1 MSEETK
7 NDNCLFH
14 IEVAGDVKIS
24 IEGSARNLSETIA
37 NAAIHSEEVNM
48 VLKMAMMMLI
58 QHEMSQDKD
67 QDEEPQDEPQTPVFG
82 GVMGQ
87 A

>member
-1 MSEETK
+1 MSKETK
-7 NDNCLFH
+7 NNNCLFS
-14 IEVAGDVKIS
+14 IEVLGEEVSIK
-24 IEGSARNLSETIA
+24 IEGGAINLAETIA
-37 NAAIHSEEVNM
+37 NAATHSEEVNS

-58 QHEMSQDKD
+58 EYEISQN
-67 QDEEPQDEPQTPVFG
+67 QEEESQDEPQTPAFG

>member
-1 MSEETK
+1 MSETK

-14 IEVAGDVKIS
+14 IEVTGDDVKIS

-37 NAAIHSEEVNM
+37 NAALHSEEVNM

-58 QHEMSQDKD
+58 EYEMSQNQEEESQDK
-67 QDEEPQDEPQTPVFG
+67 PQTPVFG

>member
-1 MSEETK
+1 MSEETT
-7 NDNCLFH
+7 NNCLFS
-14 IEVAGDVKIS
+14 IEVIGDDVSIK
-24 IEGSARNLSETIA
+24 IEGGAINLAETIA
-37 NAAIHSEEVNM
+37 NAATHSEEVNR

-58 QHEMSQDKD
+58 NYEMKLD

>member
-7 NDNCLFH
+7 NNNCLFS
-14 IEVAGDVKIS
+14 IEVLGEEVSIK
-24 IEGSARNLSETIA
+24 IEGGSINLAETIA
-37 NAAIHSEEVNM
+37 NAAARSEEVNR
-48 VLKMAMMMLI
+48 VLKMAIMMLI
-58 QHEMSQDKD
+58 EYEMSQN

>member
-7 NDNCLFH
+7 NNNCLFS
-14 IEVAGDVKIS
+14 IEVLGEEVSIK
-24 IEGSARNLSETIA
+24 IEGSAINLAETIA
-37 NAAIHSEEVNM
+37 NAAAHSEEVNR

-58 QHEMSQDKD
+58 EYEMSQN
-67 QDEEPQDEPQTPVFG
+67 QEEEPQDEPQTPVFG

>member
-1 MSEETK
+1 MSETK
-7 NDNCLFH
+7 NDNCLFS
-14 IEVAGDVKIS
+14 IEVTGEDVGIKV
-24 IEGSARNLSETIA
+24 EGSARNLSETIA
-37 NAAIHSEEVNM
+37 NAALHSEEVNM

>member
-7 NDNCLFH
+7 NNNCLFS
-14 IEVAGDVKIS
+14 IEVIGDDVSIK
-24 IEGSARNLSETIA
+24 IEGGAVNLAETIA
-37 NAAIHSEEVNM
+37 NAAAHSEEVNR

-58 QHEMSQDKD
+58 NYEMKLDE
-67 QDEEPQDEPQTPVFG
+67 DEEPQDEPQTPAFG
-82 GVMGQ
+82 GVVGQ

>member
-1 MSEETK
+1 MSEETT
-7 NDNCLFH
+7 NNNCLFS
-14 IEVAGDVKIS
+14 IEVIGDDVSIK
-24 IEGSARNLSETIA
+24 IEGGVINLAETIA
-37 NAAIHSEEVNM
+37 NAATHSEEVNR

-58 QHEMSQDKD
+58 NYEMKLD

-82 GVMGQ
+82 DIMGQ

>member
-1 MSEETK
+1 MSEETT
-7 NDNCLFH
+7 NNNCLFS
-14 IEVAGDVKIS
+14 IEVIGDDVSIK
-24 IEGSARNLSETIA
+24 IEGGAINLAETIA
-37 NAAIHSEEVNM
+37 DAATHSEEVNR

-58 QHEMSQDKD
+58 NYEMELD

>member
-7 NDNCLFH
+7 NNNCLFS
-14 IEVAGDVKIS
+14 IEVLGEEVS
-24 IEGSARNLSETIA
+24 IKVEGSAINLAETIA
-37 NAAIHSEEVNM
+37 NAATHSEEVNR

-58 QHEMSQDKD
+58 EYEMSQN
-67 QDEEPQDEPQTPVFG
+67 QDEEPQDEPQTPGFG

>member
-1 MSEETK
+1 MSEK
-7 NDNCLFH
+7 NKLGNCLFS
-14 IEVAGDVKIS
+14 IEVTGEEVDIKV
-24 IEGSARNLSETIA
+24 EGSARDIAETIA

-58 QHEMSQDKD
+58 QHEMES
-67 QDEEPQDEPQTPVFG
+67 DEETQDEPQTPVFG

>member
-7 NDNCLFH
+7 NNNCLFS
-14 IEVAGDVKIS
+14 IEVLGEEVSIK
-24 IEGSARNLSETIA
+24 IEGSAINLAETIA
-37 NAAIHSEEVNM
+37 NAATHSEEVNR

-58 QHEMSQDKD
+58 EYEMSQN
-67 QDEEPQDEPQTPVFG
+67 QEEEPQDEPQTPAFG

>member
-1 MSEETK
+1 
-7 NDNCLFH
+7 
-14 IEVAGDVKIS
+14 
-24 IEGSARNLSETIA
+24 
-37 NAAIHSEEVNM
+37 
-48 VLKMAMMMLI
+48 MAMMMLI
-58 QHEMSQDKD
+58 EYEMRQD

>member
-1 MSEETK
+1 MSEK
-7 NDNCLFH
+7 NKLGNCLFS
-14 IEVAGDVKIS
+14 IEVTGEEVDIKV
-24 IEGSARNLSETIA
+24 EGSARDLSETIA

-58 QHEMSQDKD
+58 QHEMESDED
-67 QDEEPQDEPQTPVFG
+67 QSEDEASLFTTGPL
-82 GVMGQ
+82 GQ

>member
-7 NDNCLFH
+7 NNNCLFS
-14 IEVAGDVKIS
+14 IEVLGEEVSIK
-24 IEGSARNLSETIA
+24 IEGGSINLAETIA
-37 NAAIHSEEVNM
+37 NAAAHSEEVNR
-48 VLKMAMMMLI
+48 VLKMAIMMLI
-58 QHEMSQDKD
+58 EYEMSQN

>member
-7 NDNCLFH
+7 NNNCLFS
-14 IEVAGDVKIS
+14 IEVLGEEVSIK
-24 IEGSARNLSETIA
+24 IEGSAINLAETIA
-37 NAAIHSEEVNM
+37 NAATHSEEVNR

-58 QHEMSQDKD
+58 EYEMSQN
-67 QDEEPQDEPQTPVFG
+67 QEEEPQDEPQTPVFG

>member
-1 MSEETK
+1 MSEKTK

-14 IEVAGDVKIS
+14 IEVTGDDVKIS

-37 NAAIHSEEVNM
+37 NAALHSEEVNM

-58 QHEMSQDKD
+58 EYEMSQNQEEESQDK
-67 QDEEPQDEPQTPVFG
+67 PQTPVFG